1 MNMERDFHMVAGRG
15 ETRYFKNST
24 LQRKALLETKPV
36 LEMAVRDIRTD
47 VLQPLPVLTV
57 VDLGCSSGENT
68 LLFVSNVIEAI
79 SCHRDKLRGNLVE
92 LQFFLSDLPANDFNH
107 VFQSLEKFKESI
119 EINFKEETPPPF
131 HIAGMP
137 GSYYTKLFP
146 RQSVHL
152 FHSSF
157 CLHWRSE
164 LPDDLTIKKEMYM
177 NKANIYIGKTTPPA
191 VAKLYQEHFQKDM
204 LLFLKLRYEELV
216 LGGQMVLTFLGRI
229 TEDVY
234 CGDMSLVFGLLG
246 QSLESLVEEGL
257 IERAKL
263 NSFNL
268 PFYGP
273 SIDEVKTVV
282 KQSELFDINHIKLFE
297 SNWDPYDDNSEGDG
311 VSDSLQSGINV
322 SKCYRAAMEPILASH
337 FGESVLHGLFE
348 KFAYNVME
356 HLESEKTK
364 YSIIVVSLKK
374 R

>member
-1 MNMERDFHMVAGRG
+1 MAMKMDRDFHMVAGEG
-15 ETRYFKNST
+15 ETSYFKNST

-36 LEMAVRDIRTD
+36 LEKAVRDIRTD
-47 VLQPLPVLTV
+47 DDVLQPSITV

-68 LLFVSNVIEAI
+68 LLFISNVIEAI
-79 SCHRDKLRGNLVE
+79 CRHREQLHGNLVE
-92 LQFFLSDLPANDFNH
+92 LQFFLNDLPGNDFNH
-107 VFQSLEKFKESI
+107 VFRSLEKFKESI
-119 EINFKEETPPPF
+119 AMKFKQETLPPF
-131 HIAGMP
+131 SIAGLP

-164 LPDDLTIKKEMYM
+164 LDLTVNKEMYK
-177 NKANIYIGKTTPPA
+177 NKANIYIGKTTPPD

-216 LGGQMVLTFLGRI
+216 LGGQMVLTFLGKI

-257 IERAKL
+257 IEREKL
-263 NSFNL
+263 NSFNV

-282 KQSELFDINHIKLFE
+282 KQSGLFDINHIKLFQ
-297 SNWDPYDDNSEGDG
+297 SNWDPYDDSEGDG

-337 FGESVLHGLFE
+337 FGEPVLHRLFE
-348 KFAYNVME
+348 QFAYNIME